1 MLNWAIHNSFKL
13 FILVI
18 FMNYWAVGYGIF
30 SFLVVLFSI
39 PWLIKYLKRIRLL
52 VKDQNKKDKPLVPI
66 SGGLAVLAGVFAGL
80 LLFIF
85 VRTFFTGYGGGLA
98 ASDENLMLLFAS
110 MTSLLL
116 ITLVG
121 FLDDLV
127 IERKTKNHSL
137 GLKQWQKPLFTLIAA
152 IPLMVVNAGFTIMYL
167 PFGFRVELG
176 ILFPLLIIP
185 IGVVGASNMVN
196 MLAGYN
202 GMEAGMGIVYI
213 GMLGLFAYI
222 NNRDVA
228 ALIAL
233 VIFFSLLAFY
243 IYNKYPAK
251 ILPGDSLT
259 YLLGGSIAV
268 IAIVGNIERAA
279 IVSSVP
285 FFIEF
290 ILKARGGFK
299 MQSYGYYY
307 KEKIKSHYNKI
318 YSIPHIFARTGRFTE
333 RQIVWFMILIQ
344 LIFSSLIWI
353 V

>member
-1 MLNWAIHNSFKL
+1 
-13 FILVI
+13 
-18 FMNYWAVGYGIF
+18 MNYWALGYGIF

-39 PWLIKYLKRIRLL
+39 PWLIKYLRKIGIL

-66 SGGLAVLAGVFAGL
+66 SGGLVVLAGVFSGL

-85 VRTFFTGYGGGLA
+85 VRTFFTGDSGGLV

-116 ITLVG
+116 IALVG

-137 GLKQWQKPLFTLIAA
+137 GLKQWQKPLFTLVAA
-152 IPLMVVNAGFTIMYL
+152 VPLMVVNAGFTIMYL
-167 PFGFRVELG
+167 PFGYKVELG
-176 ILFPLLIIP
+176 ILFPLIVIP
-185 IGVVGASNMVN
+185 LGVVGASNMVN

-202 GMEAGMGIVYI
+202 GMETGMGIVYI
-213 GMLGLFAYI
+213 GMLGIFAYV
-222 NNRDVA
+222 NDRDVA

-233 VIFFSLLAFY
+233 VVFFSLLAFY

-290 ILKARGGFK
+290 ILKARGRFK

-307 KEKIKSHYNKI
+307 KGKIKSYYDKI
-318 YSIPHIFARTGRFTE
+318 YSIPHIFTITGKFTE
-333 RQIVWFMILIQ
+333 KQIVGFMILIQ
-344 LIFSSLIWI
+344 IVFSSLIWI